1 MAKGPEQTLLQE
13 DIQRVQRR
21 MKGCSA
27 SLAIREMKIKTTMS
41 YHFTPVSMA
50 IINKSSAEEFRMAI
64 INITTS
70 ADKAV
75 EKREP
80 WYTVGWDEGK

>member
-50 IINKSSAEEFRMAI
+50 IIN
-64 INITTS
+64 ITTS